1 MLLAHSIEVESV
13 GLEHCVFTTHT
24 EALRYYSRQ
33 SAERVAKGGEVRDE
47 QIIPLPL
54 AYG

>member
-1 MLLAHSIEVESV
+1 VFITYAES
-13 GLEHCVFTTHT
+13 
-24 EALRYYSRQ
+24 LRTLFHRT
-33 SAERVAKGGEVRDE
+33 AERVAKGGEVRDE